1 MKVWV
6 QMVKRNL
13 FLKVIPCDSKT
24 KNRNGRIYD
33 ESEVLKH
40 LTHLHEKIKNE
51 GCIIGELDHPES
63 R

>member
-1 MKVWV
+1 MKVYV

-13 FLKVIPCDSKT
+13 FLKVTLC

-40 LTHLHEKIKNE
+40 LAYLHEKNE
-51 GCIIGELDHPES
+51 GCIIGELDHPDG

>member
-1 MKVWV
+1 
-6 QMVKRNL
+6 MVKRNL
-13 FLKVIPCDSKT
+13 FLNVTPCDGKT

-40 LTHLHEKIKNE
+40 LAYLHEKNE
-51 GCIIGELDHPES
+51 GCILGELDHPGG

>member
-1 MKVWV
+1 MKV

-13 FLKVIPCDSKT
+13 FLNVIPCDGKI

-40 LTHLHEKIKNE
+40 LAYLHEKIKNE
-51 GCIIGELDHPES
+51 ECIIGELDHPEC